1 MKIKI
6 SLLAALSCLT
16 LTIAVAGL
24 LEAVSNPAVNA
35 VQTTIAQRANQRIN
49 PDEPIDITLNE
60 RFSLENSLTRIK
72 QIQGALT
79 SFRTLTEKSKTAL
92 GQRAIASVGNTDVE
106 TQTLGFTNWVGA
118 VEGTTRQQNF
128 QIKKLEFELA
138 KKQFEDKQVSQAVLN
153 QKRTAYQQAQRE
165 FQNFLNSFR
174 IAD

>member
-6 SLLAALSCLT
+6 SLLAAIGSLT
-16 LTIAVAGL
+16 LPVAIAGL
-24 LEAVSNPAVNA
+24 VVNVSHPSVNA
-35 VQTTIAQRANQRIN
+35 VQATIALRQN
-49 PDEPIDITLNE
+49 EPTAITLNQ
-60 RFSLENSLTRIK
+60 RFSLENSLTRVK

-79 SFRTLTEKSKTAL
+79 SFRTLTEKSKAAL
-92 GQRAIASVGNTDVE
+92 GQQAIASVGNTDPE

-118 VEGTTRQQNF
+118 VEGTVRQQNY
-128 QIKKLEFELA
+128 QIKKLEFELD